1 MTVAA
6 DTPSGRSVLT
16 FTAPSAPPGLKVLLY
31 GPSGVGKTTGALSA
45 PGPIVLLNAEGP
57 DGPHYARA
65 EQGRDVHEVTVTG
78 YRDLEAAY
86 FHLRDRLGDEPTVVV
101 DSLGEVYRTLLEDL
115 SGKAIRPT
123 LPQYGEATV
132 RLERFCRSLRDL
144 PHHVV
149 WVAGERAIKDE
160 ETGGFERLPIT
171 GTTNPDLGSKVMA
184 MATVTGYCGY
194 LPPEGNPQ
202 GAEGGRWVAQLYNG
216 YGRRGKDRTGRLM
229 AAGGVVDVN
238 LTEWVTLAG
247 RPLNPLET

>member
-1 MTVAA
+1 VSAPAA
-6 DTPSGRSVLT
+6 ERSPLT
-16 FTAPSAPPGLKVLLY
+16 FTTPTAPPGLKVLLY

-45 PGPIVLLNAEGP
+45 PGPVLLLNAEGP
-57 DGPHYARA
+57 DGPNYARQ
-65 EQGRDVHEVTVTG
+65 EQGRQIHEVEVTG
-78 YRDLEAAY
+78 YGSLESAY

-101 DSLGEVYRTLLEDL
+101 DSLGEIYRVLLEDL

-184 MATVTGYCGY
+184 MATVTGYCGF
-194 LPPEGNPQ
+194 LAPEGNVEQ
-202 GAEGGRWVAQLYNG
+202 NRGRYVAQLYNG
-216 YGRRGKDRTGRLM
+216 HGRRGKDRTGRIDR
-229 AAGGVVDVN
+229 AGVVDVD
-238 LTEWVTLAG
+238 LTDWVRRAG
-247 RPLNPLET
+247 RPENPLET

>member
-1 MTVAA
+1 MSATA
-6 DTPSGRSVLT
+6 DTALARSALT
-16 FTAPSAPPGLKVLLY
+16 FTDRKAPPGLKVLLY

-45 PGPIVLLNAEGP
+45 PGPVLLLNAEGP
-57 DGPHYARA
+57 DGPNYAR
-65 EQGRDVHEVTVTG
+65 EELGRDVHEVEVTG
-78 YRDLEAAY
+78 YGSLEAAY
-86 FHLRDRLGDEPTVVV
+86 FHVRDRLGDEPTIVV
-101 DSLGEVYRTLLEDL
+101 DSLGEVYRVLLEDL

-184 MATVTGYCGY
+184 MATVTGYCGF
-194 LPPEGNPQ
+194 LAPEGNVEQ
-202 GAEGGRWVAQLYNG
+202 NHGRYVAQLYNG
-216 YGRRGKDRTGRLM
+216 HGRRGKDRTGRIGS
-229 AAGGVVDVN
+229 AGVVDVN
-238 LTEWVTLAG
+238 LTDWVRLAG
-247 RPLNPLET
+247 RPENPLET

>member
-1 MTVAA
+1 MTAA
-6 DTPSGRSVLT
+6 TEPRRSALQ
-16 FTAPSAPPGLKVLLY
+16 FTEPTAPPGLKVLLY

-45 PGPIVLLNAEGP
+45 PGPILLLNAEGP
-57 DGPHYARA
+57 DGPNYARQ
-65 EQGRDVHEVTVTG
+65 EQGRDIHEVEVTG
-78 YRDLEAAY
+78 YNSLEAAY
-86 FHLRDRLGDEPTVVV
+86 FHLRDRLGPEPTVVV
-101 DSLGEVYRTLLEDL
+101 DSLGEVYRVLLEDL

-149 WVAGERAIKDE
+149 WVTGERALKDE

-194 LPPEGNPQ
+194 LPPEGNPD
-202 GAEGGRWVAQLYNG
+202 GASGGRWVAQLYNG

-247 RPLNPLET
+247 RPTNPLES